1 MQFKTK
7 NKILIADDD
16 NDIRQILEILFTGEG
31 YNVITAKDGVEAVEK
46 VDDSIN
52 LVILDVDMPRKSG
65 FIASTEIRRKSFVPI
80 LFLTAYSQDSDK
92 TIGYSAGADDYITK
106 PFSHSELLLKVKAL
120 LRRYQVYQPQ
130 TIINSSKIELQG
142 LTVDTE
148 SQTVLRDGIT
158 ISLTHTEYKIL
169 ELLITNRKK
178 IFSIDHIYNSIWQED
193 VVGDSAVMVHIKNL
207 RKKIETDTRNP
218 KYIKT
223 AWGKGYYID

>member
-1 MQFKTK
+1 MSTKTK

-31 YNVITAKDGVEAVEK
+31 YEVTTAKDGIEAVEK
-46 VDDSIN
+46 VDDTIDI
-52 LVILDVDMPRKSG
+52 VILDVDMPRKSG
-65 FIASTEIRRKSFVPI
+65 FISSTEIRKKSFVPI

-92 TIGYSAGADDYITK
+92 TIGYSTGADDYVTK

-120 LRRYQVYQPQ
+120 LRRSQIYQPK
-130 TIINSSKIELQG
+130 TIQQSSKIEIQG
-142 LTVDTE
+142 LIVDTE
-148 SQTVLRDGIT
+148 TETVSCDDRNIP
-158 ISLTHTEYKIL
+158 LTHTEYKIL

-178 IFSIDHIYNSIWQED
+178 IFSIDNIYNSVWQED
-193 VVGDSAVMVHIKNL
+193 IVGDSAVMVHIKNL